1 MKKKKRASESSKFV
15 LNMSNGLIRLFF
27 DVLFYVFI
35 SIAIVKTCR
44 YAFDF
49 CYQVFGPVAA
59 AEKGEGEKKE
69 EDKKKKIEFYIA
81 SGDSTK
87 EVAKKLERNG
97 LIKNALA
104 FYLKTKLNK
113 YNIQPGTYELN
124 PEMTYGE
131 ILNVIAT
138 LSAVVPEEPIP

>member
-35 SIAIVKTCR
+35 SIVIVQACR

-49 CYQVFGPVAA
+49 CYQVFGPVAV
-59 AEKGEGEKKE
+59 AEKDKGE
-69 EDKKKKIEFYIA
+69 DIEFYIA

-97 LIKNALA
+97 LIKNNLA
-104 FYLKTKLNK
+104 FYLKTKLYK
-113 YNIQPGTYELN
+113 YNIQPGTYILN
-124 PEMTYGE
+124 SEMTYGE
-131 ILNVIAT
+131 ILDTIAT
-138 LSAVVPEEPIP
+138 LSPVTSEEEEAP